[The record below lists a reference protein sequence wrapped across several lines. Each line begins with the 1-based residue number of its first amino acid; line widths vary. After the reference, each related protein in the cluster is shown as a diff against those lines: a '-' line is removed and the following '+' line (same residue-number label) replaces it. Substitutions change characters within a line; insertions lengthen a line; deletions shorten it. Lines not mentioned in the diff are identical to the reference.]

1 MSQFEENKPSL
12 SSNEELDENVG
23 YLVYNETMIDHF
35 MHPRNV
41 GEIENPDAM
50 AVVGDPTCGDFIR
63 VYLKVEAGRISDFKF
78 LTQGCPGAISTSSIA
93 TELAIGKT
101 PEEALKLTD
110 NDVIEAANGIPAR
123 KAHCSLLAIRALH
136 QAILNYQSIFH
147 KPSQSAKEGRQ
158 EEDTG
163 THGTK

>member
-1 MSQFEENKPSL
+1 MNQIEEGQ
-12 SSNEELDENVG
+12 ELNDEVG
-23 YLVYNETMIDHF
+23 YLVYNETLIDHF

-63 VYLKVEAGRISDFKF
+63 VSLKVENGKVSAFKF

-101 PEEALKLTD
+101 LEEALKLTD
-110 NDVIEAANGIPAR
+110 NDVIEAAGGIPAR
-123 KAHCSLLAIRALH
+123 KAHCSLLAIRGLH
-136 QAILNYQSIFH
+136 DAILKYREKVVIATS
-147 KPSQSAKEGRQ
+147 EG
-158 EEDTG
+158 E
-163 THGTK
+163 

>member
-1 MSQFEENKPSL
+1 MGQIGEADEL
-12 SSNEELDENVG
+12 SDEVG
-23 YLVYNETMIDHF
+23 YLVYNETLIDHF
-35 MHPRNV
+35 THPRNV

-63 VYLKVEAGRISDFKF
+63 VYLKVEDGKISAFKF

-101 PEEALKLTD
+101 LEEALKLTD
-110 NDVIEAANGIPAR
+110 NDVIKAAGGMPAR
-123 KAHCSLLAIRALH
+123 KAHCSLLAIKGLR
-136 QAILNYQSIFH
+136 QAILNYQSPLH
-147 KPSQSAKEGRQ
+147 GSSQNVKEGRQ

>member
-1 MSQFEENKPSL
+1 
-12 SSNEELDENVG
+12 
-23 YLVYNETMIDHF
+23 
-35 MHPRNV
+35 MHPRNA

-63 VYLKVEAGRISDFKF
+63 VYLKVEDGKVSAFKF

-101 PEEALKLTD
+101 LEEALKLTD
-110 NDVIEAANGIPAR
+110 NDVIEAAGGIPAR

-136 QAILNYQSIFH
+136 EAILNYR
-147 KPSQSAKEGRQ
+147 KK
-158 EEDTG
+158 
-163 THGTK
+163 

>member
-1 MSQFEENKPSL
+1 MSQIEESKSSF
-12 SSNEELDENVG
+12 SSNEEWDENVG

-63 VYLKVEAGRISDFKF
+63 VSLKVEAGRISAFKF

-101 PEEALKLTD
+101 LEEALKLTD
-110 NDVIEAANGIPAR
+110 NDVIQAANGIPAR

-136 QAILNYQSIFH
+136 QAITQYRE
-147 KPSQSAKEGRQ
+147 K
-158 EEDTG
+158 
-163 THGTK
+163 

>member
-1 MSQFEENKPSL
+1 MSQSEEKKSNL
-12 SSNEELDENVG
+12 SGSEELDENVG

-41 GEIENPDAM
+41 GEIENADAM

-63 VYLKVEAGRISDFKF
+63 VSLKVEAGKISAFKF

-93 TELAIGKT
+93 TELAIGKNL
-101 PEEALKLTD
+101 EDALKLTD
-110 NDVIEAANGIPAR
+110 NDVIKAADGIPAR

-136 QAILNYQSIFH
+136 QAILNYQSLSYQ
-147 KPSQSAKEGRQ
+147 PSQNAKE
-158 EEDTG
+158 ETEKEDTK

>member
-1 MSQFEENKPSL
+1 MSQADSRSDL
-12 SSNEELDENVG
+12 SDNELSDEVG
-23 YLVYNETMIDHF
+23 YLIYNETLIDHF
-35 MHPRNV
+35 MNPRNV

-63 VYLKVEAGRISDFKF
+63 VTLKVEDGKISAFKF

-101 PEEALKLTD
+101 LDEALKLTD
-110 NDVIEAANGIPAR
+110 NDVIRAAGGIPAR

-136 QAILNYQSIFH
+136 QAISNYRIFPH
-147 KPSQSAKEGRQ
+147 ASPPVRADQGKGEEGL
-158 EEDTG
+158 
-163 THGTK
+163 

>member
-1 MSQFEENKPSL
+1 MNQLEEGQ
-12 SSNEELDENVG
+12 ELGDEVG
-23 YLVYNETMIDHF
+23 YLVYNETLIDHF

-63 VYLKVEAGRISDFKF
+63 VYVKVEDGKISAFKF

-101 PEEALKLTD
+101 LEEVLKLTD
-110 NDVIEAANGIPAR
+110 NDVIEAAGGIPAR

-136 QAILNYQSIFH
+136 EAILNYR
-147 KPSQSAKEGRQ
+147 KKVY
-158 EEDTG
+158 D
-163 THGTK
+163 GTK

>member
-1 MSQFEENKPSL
+1 MSQIEENKSSL

-63 VYLKVEAGRISDFKF
+63 VSLKVEAGRISDFKF

-101 PEEALKLTD
+101 LEEALKLTD
-110 NDVIEAANGIPAR
+110 NDVIQAANGIPAR

-136 QAILNYQSIFH
+136 QAITQYRE
-147 KPSQSAKEGRQ
+147 K
-158 EEDTG
+158 
-163 THGTK
+163 